1 MKSLKD
7 GWYVAGA
14 DGDAA
19 GPMTRAQM
27 LDAHARGGFPPDAL
41 VWHVE
46 IAEWRPIASAGLAS
60 PAADAARSAA
70 SAQSGIESRLAYDE
84 PPAARP
90 AQPKQSAAQRRAQA
104 QQRRKS
110 AGGSDNGQRL
120 LSASDAKRKQ
130 ALDALQA
137 ATQATGAATARSSLP
152 PGPEARGRAGNKA
165 AGKDSSAS
173 AAAAL
178 ECLRRFF
185 ARAIDT
191 LSLGVVGA
199 IVAWHYATRSGIG
212 GPEMPDLL
220 GSAPAPLALWLIA
233 FLVMVP
239 LEALMLAVAGTTPG
253 KALLGLRV
261 VAGDGGRAS
270 PLASVR
276 RALDV
281 YLRGLGLGIPVLAFF
296 TMLVAGARR
305 LNHGRTHWDQ
315 AAGTAV
321 VAAPLSG
328 GRWQLALMVFIA
340 AWVALSAGLWEQLLF
355 GSGLLQ

>member
-27 LDAHARGGFPPDAL
+27 LDAHSRGSFPPDAL

-46 IAEWRPIASAGLAS
+46 IAEWRPIAGVGLAS

-70 SAQSGIESRLAYDE
+70 SAQSGIESRLAYDA
-84 PPAARP
+84 PPVARP
-90 AQPKQSAAQRRAQA
+90 AQSKQSAAQRRAQA
-104 QQRRKS
+104 QQRRKA
-110 AGGSDNGQRL
+110 AGGTDDGQRL
-120 LSASDAKRKQ
+120 LSASEAKRKQ
-130 ALDALQA
+130 ALEALQA
-137 ATQATGAATARSSLP
+137 AGTATAKPSLP
-152 PGPEARGRAGNKA
+152 KTLEAKGRAGTKA
-165 AGKDSSAS
+165 TGKDSSAS

-178 ECLRRFF
+178 ECLRRFI

-212 GPEMPDLL
+212 GPEMPGLL
-220 GSAPAPLALWLIA
+220 TSAPTPLALWLLA

-261 VAGDGGRAS
+261 VAGDGGRAN
-270 PLASVR
+270 PLATFR

-321 VAAPLSG
+321 VAAALSG

>member
-110 AGGSDNGQRL
+110 AGGNDNGQRL

-137 ATQATGAATARSSLP
+137 ATPGRRRGDGQGPRLP
-152 PGPEARGRAGNKA
+152 PGRKLPADARATKA
-165 AGKDSSAS
+165 AGKESSAS

-199 IVAWHYATRSGIG
+199 IVAWRYATRSGIG

-281 YLRGLGLGIPVLAFF
+281 YLRGLGSASRCSPSSPCWSP
-296 TMLVAGARR
+296 AR
-305 LNHGRTHWDQ
+305 
-315 AAGTAV
+315 AA
-321 VAAPLSG
+321 
-328 GRWQLALMVFIA
+328 
-340 AWVALSAGLWEQLLF
+340 
-355 GSGLLQ
+355 